1 MLRRKIRH
9 VFRRGR
15 PTNFRLGTWMEYDDP
30 HHVTNVRNDVR
41 SRRSRSSRQSDAC
54 LPITRK
60 RKVSKTPKSAGRLSV
75 PRLTFRTSC
84 PRSKVK
90 VTRPL
95 NSMTENQPH
104 LRNGKAWKLQNLVY
118 GWSTMTRITNRG
130 HHAHIM
136 EHEDLHH

>member
-84 PRSKVK
+84 PRSLDRLTPWQKISHTFGTGRPGNFKTWYTDGVRWPVSPIE
-90 VTRPL
+90 VT
-95 NSMTENQPH
+95 MHT
-104 LRNGKAWKLQNLVY
+104 
-118 GWSTMTRITNRG
+118 
-130 HHAHIM
+130 
-136 EHEDLHH
+136 